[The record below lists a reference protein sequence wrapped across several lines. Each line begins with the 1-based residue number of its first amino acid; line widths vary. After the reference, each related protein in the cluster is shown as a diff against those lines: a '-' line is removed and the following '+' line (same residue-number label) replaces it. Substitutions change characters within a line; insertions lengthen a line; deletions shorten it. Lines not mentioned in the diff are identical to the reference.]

1 MYKFNKKIKEGKKYK
16 DKPCSK
22 MQILI
27 RLIKNPMPLQLSLTQ
42 NFLRGGCRGL
52 DTIILAFIW
61 RNKPIRIVRE
71 LGEKKSMRQEFALTD
86 IKLYY
91 EAKLL

>member
-1 MYKFNKKIKEGKKYK
+1 M
-16 DKPCSK
+16 
-22 MQILI
+22 
-27 RLIKNPMPLQLSLTQ
+27 T
-42 NFLRGGCRGL
+42 

-71 LGEKKSMRQEFALTD
+71 FGRKKSMRQEFALTD

-91 EAKLL
+91 EVKLLQIGSKKKK